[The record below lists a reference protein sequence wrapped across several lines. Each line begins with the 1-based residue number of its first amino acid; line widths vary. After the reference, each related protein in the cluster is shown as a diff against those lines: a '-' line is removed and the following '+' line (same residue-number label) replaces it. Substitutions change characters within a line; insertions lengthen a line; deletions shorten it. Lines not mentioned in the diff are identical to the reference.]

1 MATQFDLIIV
11 GSGPGGYVAA
21 ARAAHLGLKTAC
33 VEKEASLGGVCL
45 NIGCIPSKALL
56 DSSEYYHMAKD
67 GPLAEHGIK
76 TGRVSLDLPTM
87 MARKEAVVEN
97 LTGQVKQL
105 LTRGKVEI
113 FHGFGK
119 LTAAD
124 EVTVTAKGKKS
135 QTFKAKAILLA
146 TGSTPIEVPGMEFDG
161 QQIVSSTE
169 ALAFEKVPKK
179 LGVVGGGAIGL
190 ELGSVWNRL
199 GSEVTV
205 IEMLPQICVG
215 LDSQVAR
222 TLERL
227 LKKQGLDI
235 RINSKVTRAKKTKT
249 KVTVTVEGKKGAE
262 TLSFDK
268 LLVAVGRR
276 PLTDKLG
283 LDTVGIETDTK
294 TGQIVVNANFQT
306 NVPSIYAIGDLIA
319 GPMLAHKASAEA
331 MAAVAAIAGKPAE
344 VHYETNPA
352 IVYTHPEVASV
363 GMSKET
369 AKERNIKIKTGTFPF
384 GGVGRA
390 QAAGTPDGFVK
401 VMAHAQSGRVVGV
414 HIVGPHA
421 SELIAE
427 CGLAMKMGATL
438 KDITDTIHGH
448 PTLAEGLQEA
458 AHLAALAK

>member
-1 MATQFDLIIV
+1 MTTQFDLIII

-21 ARAAHLGLKTAC
+21 AHAAQMGLKTAC
-33 VEKEASLGGVCL
+33 VEKDARLGGVCL

-67 GPLAEHGIK
+67 EPFAAHGIK
-76 TGRVSLDLPTM
+76 TGRVTLDLTTM
-87 MARKEAVVEN
+87 MARKTAVVEN
-97 LTGQVKQL
+97 LTEQVKQL
-105 LTRGKVEI
+105 LTRSKVEI
-113 FHGFGK
+113 FQGIGQ
-119 LTAAD
+119 LTAPD
-124 EVTVTAKGKKS
+124 EVTISAKGKKN
-135 QTFKAKAILLA
+135 QTLKAKAILLA
-146 TGSTPIEVPGMEFDG
+146 TGSTPIEVPGLKFDG
-161 QQIVSSTE
+161 KQIVSSTE
-169 ALAFEKVPKK
+169 ALAFDKVPKK

-205 IEMLPQICVG
+205 IEMLPQICAG
-215 LDSQVAR
+215 MDSQVAR
-222 TLERL
+222 TLDRL
-227 LKKQGLDI
+227 LKKQGIDI
-235 RINSKVTRAKKTKT
+235 RTNSKVTSAKKTKT

-262 TLSFDK
+262 TLAFDK

-276 PLTDKLG
+276 PLTDQLR
-283 LDTVGIETDTK
+283 LEELGIETDDK
-294 TGQIVVNANFQT
+294 SGQIVVNANYQT
-306 NVPSIYAIGDLIA
+306 NIPSVYAIGDLIA
-319 GPMLAHKASAEA
+319 GPMLAHKASAEG

-344 VHYETNPA
+344 VHYETIPA
-352 IVYTHPEVASV
+352 IVYTHPEAASV
-363 GMSKET
+363 GMSKEA
-369 AKERNIKIKTGTFPF
+369 AKERKIKVKTGTFPF

-401 VMAHAQSGRVVGV
+401 VMAHAQSGRVLGV

-458 AHLAALAK
+458 AHLAALAS